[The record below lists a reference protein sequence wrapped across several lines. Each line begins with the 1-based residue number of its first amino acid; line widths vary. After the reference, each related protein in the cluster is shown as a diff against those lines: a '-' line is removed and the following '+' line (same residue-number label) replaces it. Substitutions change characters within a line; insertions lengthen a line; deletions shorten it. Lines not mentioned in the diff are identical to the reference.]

1 MIRRIGRYEIEAEL
15 GSGGFGQVF
24 RANDPTVGRQ
34 VAIKVL
40 KAGAEPEL
48 FTRFRNEAAAA
59 GRLRHQNIVIV
70 YDFGEQDGTPY
81 LVMELLDGED
91 LDRVIGSR
99 RPLNLSQKLDV
110 MVQAA
115 AGLHH
120 AHSNG
125 IVHRDIKPANIMLC
139 RDGVVKIMDFGIALL
154 TQATAARLTRQG
166 DLLGTFAYMAP
177 EHFSPMPSSD
187 TLSDVFAFGSTF
199 YKLLCGVHP
208 FEPAT
213 KHSEIATL
221 IYNVINKTPAP
232 LRDFLPECPEALE
245 QVVSKLLAKDRD
257 SRYQT
262 FEDVRFDLEPIILDL
277 RKDRVNQLLRE
288 VQGLIADDQ
297 SEAAQSLLRQVL
309 ELDPANRGARDLR
322 EKLQRLIRAKA
333 VRPQI
338 DTLVTSG
345 QENLHARNFADAIQK
360 FESALQLDKS
370 NPAIHALIDQ
380 ARNSWEQ
387 AQRADRLVQ
396 EARSAL
402 DCGDLSGAHD
412 NLEAAL
418 ATDSEHAAAAQ
429 LMSTVRRKIE
439 AREHDRRLREG
450 LNQVHRLIILK
461 SFPEA
466 IEALR
471 KIQTEYPESS
481 DVVQL
486 LKRAQEEQEA
496 LARRQRLQT
505 AMEEAQGLLR
515 RRSFVEAAERL
526 RDWKLEFPESAEL
539 AELYSYA
546 EEELRAQK
554 QAEEVAG
561 EAAEARRLLEKGDY
575 DGALQRLG
583 NALSEHPGASELRD
597 LLQTAGSAKAE
608 SQRRAALNLT
618 LDEAKARIAEQRF
631 VEALDRIAAFV
642 RAYGESASLEP
653 LRKQA
658 DAGLEQ
664 QRRLAAIRKLVGDAK
679 GLLEEGRTE
688 TATQVLQQANVQFP
702 DDPNVTELL
711 NVAEGRLRDQQRS
724 NAVSKVVTE
733 AESFARAY
741 QFERAL
747 ELLDEGLKQYPGEQ
761 RVQRCR
767 EAVTAAR
774 ATHERELLR
783 QQALEEAQRL
793 RSAGKLPEAL
803 EAINSALKKTGADAG
818 LLDLKLQ
825 IEADRAERLRTEEL
839 QGVIAKAENLL
850 GAGQNQA
857 AEQLLLDATQRYP
870 KEEKIAGLKDVAASR
885 LREQQRAKAIA
896 EALLYAEDERVA
908 KRFDNALRLLDT
920 AIEQQGPEDALRRA
934 RELVLTE
941 KLAIQRKQTLAQVRV
956 QVSELRS
963 AGRLSDALRKIEG
976 ALQFLGEDAELSEA
990 KRQIELEQEAQRR
1003 AEAVR
1008 DALRQAQDH
1017 LDRNQTPLASQVLQ
1031 TALSTYPG
1039 EERLFELLGVVDA
1052 RLRDEQ
1058 RERDIGALVQ
1068 RASQLASEKR
1078 FEEALRAVDDG
1089 LKTFPD
1095 ARRFAQLR
1103 ESVLA
1108 AQVRAESLDQAR
1120 RLHQQNDFEAALR
1133 VIADSFGASAAAD
1146 PEIQNL
1152 KIRIESDHQKQQK
1165 AEATR
1170 QVLEQAQVL
1179 ARDGRLEDAIAA
1191 LRAAAHQYPDEA
1203 QISALLRECEE
1214 KLRREER
1221 ERELQNVQG
1230 RITALLREG
1239 KQEEAIALIEGQYPQ
1254 EPRFRELLAHAR
1266 EELNARKRDE
1276 MLHRA
1281 SLLHQEA
1288 RHQEALDMVTQ
1299 AIQRYGS
1306 IQTAVELQKSARD
1319 AMEQQQRREARQ
1331 RDYERLLAIERQVTA
1346 ESRKRKL
1353 KALSGEAQRIANGY
1367 ATDDEVAQILIRI
1380 DTAVSSAL
1388 AASAVRQPFPWKT
1401 VGAGVAGAAVA
1412 IAAGLILMR
1421 MPHDKASVLT
1431 PSEIRT
1437 DPLGAAVQ
1445 VGDRSCTTPN
1455 CRFELPPGQYQVQA
1469 RLQGYQSAQGTLVVE
1484 PGKHSGVLNMK
1495 LEPVPVIA
1503 TPKPQLGTLV
1513 VQAGEPNVEVFID
1526 GVPSGSTD
1534 ARGNFS
1540 LPTEA
1545 KTHAVRVEKT
1555 GYQTPPEQH
1564 IQLAAGMSQK
1574 VIFSLKSEVATA
1586 KSDVAANTKPLPPT
1600 RSQPSPSQQP
1610 PAQQPPQQT
1619 PTQQQPQ
1626 PPLPANSNPPPQQQT
1641 SLVTPP
1647 TLPQPDPEA
1656 RDWEQL
1662 RRTDPLQL
1670 QDFLQKYPN
1679 GPHKLDAQALLDDL
1693 VWKGTNHADPDSLR
1707 AYLNRSPKGAHAE
1720 EASSQLAKILDQL
1733 QKQRVEDERLSRES
1747 KAILQVLDAFNAA
1760 FERKQPR
1767 ELRLVWPDAS
1777 KVYLDAMNVSGA
1789 SFVMTL
1795 RLSGKVQITGA
1806 SAVAPCE
1813 LVTKSTG
1820 RGQSN
1825 QTEKAVRVLL
1835 AKTGDRWLIVDP
1847 LSGTQ

>member
-91 LDRVIGSR
+91 LDRVIASR
-99 RPLNLSQKLDV
+99 RPLKLSQKLDV

-187 TLSDVFAFGSTF
+187 ALSDVFAYGSTF
-199 YKLLCGVHP
+199 YKLLSGVHP

-245 QVVSKLLAKDRD
+245 QVVLKLLAKDRD
-257 SRYQT
+257 SRYQS

-338 DTLVTSG
+338 DKLVTSG
-345 QENLHARNFADAIQK
+345 HENLQARNFADAIQK

-370 NPAIHALIDQ
+370 NPAIHALIEQ

-387 AQRADRLVQ
+387 ALRADRLVQ

-402 DCGDLSGAHD
+402 DCGDLTGAHE
-412 NLEAAL
+412 NLETAL

-439 AREHDRRLREG
+439 AREHDRRLRDG

-471 KIQTEYPESS
+471 KIQTEYPESN

-496 LARRQRLQT
+496 LSRRQRLQA

-515 RRSFVEAAERL
+515 RRNFVEAAERL

-575 DGALQRLG
+575 DGALERLG

-618 LDEAKARIAEQRF
+618 LDDAKARIAEQRF

-658 DAGLEQ
+658 ETGLDQ

-724 NAVSKVVTE
+724 NAISKVVTE
-733 AESFARAY
+733 AESFARSY
-741 QFERAL
+741 QFERAI

-761 RVQRCR
+761 RVERCR

-774 ATHERELLR
+774 ATHERKRLR
-783 QQALEEAQRL
+783 QQAFEEAQRL
-793 RSAGKLPEAL
+793 RFAGKLPEAL
-803 EAINSALKKTGADAG
+803 EAINSALKRIGADAG

-825 IEADRAERLRTEEL
+825 IDADWAERLRTEEL
-839 QGVIAKAENLL
+839 QGVIAKAESLL

-857 AEQLLLDATQRYP
+857 AEQLLLDATQKYP
-870 KEEKIAGLKDVAASR
+870 REEKIAGLRDVAASR

-920 AIEQQGPEDALRRA
+920 AIEQQGPEEALRRA

-941 KLAIQRKQTLAQVRV
+941 KLTVQRKQTLAQVRV

-990 KRQIELEQEAQRR
+990 KRQIEFEHEAQRR

-1017 LDRNQTPLASQVLQ
+1017 LDRNQTPLARQVLQ
-1031 TALSTYPG
+1031 TALSTYPA

-1058 RERDIGALVQ
+1058 RERDIGALVE
-1068 RASQLASEKR
+1068 RANQLTSE
-1078 FEEALRAVDDG
+1078 
-1089 LKTFPD
+1089 
-1095 ARRFAQLR
+1095 QSR

-1120 RLHQQNDFEAALR
+1120 RLHQQNHFEAALQ

-1146 PEIQNL
+1146 PEILNL
-1152 KIRIESDHQKQQK
+1152 KIRIESDQQKQRK
-1165 AEATR
+1165 AEVTR
-1170 QVLEQAQVL
+1170 QVLQQAQVL
-1179 ARDGRLEDAIAA
+1179 ARDGRLEDAIAS
-1191 LRAAAHQYPDEA
+1191 LRAAARQYPDEA

-1214 KLRREER
+1214 KLRRQER
-1221 ERELQNVQG
+1221 ERELQNVHG
-1230 RITALLREG
+1230 RITALLSEG
-1239 KQEEAIALIEGQYPQ
+1239 KPEEAIALIEEYPQ
-1254 EPRFRELLAHAR
+1254 ESRFRELLAHAR

-1281 SLLHQEA
+1281 SILHQEA

-1306 IQTAVELQKSARD
+1306 IQTAVDLQKSARE
-1319 AMEQQQRREARQ
+1319 AIEQQQRREARQ

-1346 ESRKRKL
+1346 ESRQRKL
-1353 KALSGEAQRIANGY
+1353 KALRAETQRIANGY
-1367 ATDDEVAQILIRI
+1367 ATDDEVAQIVIRI

-1388 AASAVRQPFPWKT
+1388 AASAVRRPFPWKT

-1421 MPHDKASVLT
+1421 MPHNKASVLT

-1455 CRFELPPGQYQVQA
+1455 CKFELPPGQYQVQA
-1469 RLQGYQSAQGTLVVE
+1469 RLEGYQSAQRTLVVE
-1484 PGKHSGVLNMK
+1484 PGKHLDVLNMK
-1495 LEPVPVIA
+1495 LEPLPVIA
-1503 TPKPQLGTLV
+1503 PPKPQFGTLV
-1513 VQAGEPNVEVFID
+1513 VQAGEPKVQVFID

-1540 LPTEA
+1540 LPTDA
-1545 KTHAVRVEKT
+1545 KSHAVRVEKP

-1574 VIFSLKSEVATA
+1574 LIFSLKSAVSTS

-1600 RSQPSPSQQP
+1600 RSQPPPPQQT
-1610 PAQQPPQQT
+1610 PAQQQPQQT

-1641 SLVTPP
+1641 FVVTPP
-1647 TLPQPDPEA
+1647 TLPQVDPEA

-1670 QDFLQKYPN
+1670 QDFTQKYPN

-1693 VWKGTNHADPDSLR
+1693 VWKGTNHGDPDSLR

-1720 EASSQLAKILDQL
+1720 EASSQLAKIQDQL
-1733 QKQRVEDERLSRES
+1733 EKQRLEDERLSRES

-1760 FERKQPR
+1760 FERRQPR